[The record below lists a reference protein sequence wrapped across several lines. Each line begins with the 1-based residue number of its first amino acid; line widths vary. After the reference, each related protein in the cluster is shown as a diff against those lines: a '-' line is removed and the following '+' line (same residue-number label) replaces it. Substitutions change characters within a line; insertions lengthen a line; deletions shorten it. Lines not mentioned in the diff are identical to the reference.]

1 MVDTERTQKQP
12 LAEVLSVQINECDM
26 SGPLFLYG
34 TVKVD
39 DKLGFQN
46 IYNRKKK
53 ECKLIG
59 MDKYFLRTTLAR
71 SIYASNG
78 VLITIDLSYC
88 TKSKGVDFSKRK
100 IHWNFFDTKY
110 YNVLSKKV
118 YGGDGSVTVRYIM
131 FSDAVEATVEII
143 VEKGGGNIHGCIYDR
158 SNIGEPQSLFM
169 KSFKD
174 GIRIL
179 SIWKSLH
186 LSISWFRFY
195 FTNLTIYRLHCHLK
209 F

>member
-1 MVDTERTQKQP
+1 MVDTEMTQKQP

-26 SGPLFLYG
+26 SGLIVSLRHSQSRRQTRFSKYLQP
-34 TVKVD
+34 K
-39 DKLGFQN
+39 
-46 IYNRKKK
+46 KKK

-59 MDKYFLRTTLAR
+59 MGKYFLRTTLAR

-88 TKSKGVDFSKRK
+88 TKSKGVDFSKGK

-110 YNVLSKKV
+110 YNVLSEKV
-118 YGGDGSVTVRYIM
+118 YGGDGSVTVRYIV
-131 FSDAVEATVEII
+131 FSDAVEATVEVI

-174 GIRIL
+174 DTEH
-179 SIWKSLH
+179 SIVVGLH
-186 LSISWFRFY
+186 
-195 FTNLTIYRLHCHLK
+195 
-209 F
+209 